1 MLYLLL
7 KIKYSEHKRVFFHT
21 KHSEIVCSHIS
32 KNIALEMIKIKF
44 YILLVNSQIH
54 SHILLNESIFLK
66 KHYFSHNS

>member
-1 MLYLLL
+1 MLYMLL
-7 KIKYSEHKRVFFHT
+7 KIKYSEHKRFFFHT
-21 KHSEIVCSHIS
+21 KHSEIVC
-32 KNIALEMIKIKF
+32 IALEMIKIKF